1 MFVYLKCMYSHC
13 DIWVDDTYCVYSQVR
28 TMAEKIT
35 LHLGDEDQNVLGSVV
50 FFLSLFLFFFFFFL
64 FIETSEFFVIVFLS
78 PWSGIHTIMRMW
90 YCQFLFPCTFLSL
103 VNLIPADVR
112 QVFVLFF
119 LWQVK
124 SFTRIRHTSF
134 CMHGSFT
141 ERGTSKG
148 E

>member
-1 MFVYLKCMYSHC
+1 
-13 DIWVDDTYCVYSQVR
+13 
-28 TMAEKIT
+28 MAEKIT

-50 FFLSLFLFFFFFFL
+50 FFLSLFLFFYFFF

-90 YCQFLFPCTFLSL
+90 YCQFLFPCTVLSL

-119 LWQVK
+119 CDRLSRLRALGTLHFVYMEVLQREERQK
-124 SFTRIRHTSF
+124 ENKIDIETGRIRVNISV
-134 CMHGSFT
+134 S
-141 ERGTSKG
+141 
-148 E
+148 